1 MLCLID
7 RDGRESVIACP
18 VAFPIKILG
27 CKNTLCLVC
36 PIGRKG
42 TSGSFG
48 AAKVEMVELLGSEEG
63 AMASGLAS
71 GPKSRSRSRSRSPRR
86 SATMD
91 PRPVQMRPW
100 HGGYPEISASTS
112 DPSATQTPGSQPAT
126 SKAQR
131 RSSSKENRSDD
142 WDAALKAMMKACE
155 AALWLPTTRQ
165 REAHAV
171 EDAQLLTQSVQQD
184 MTAATPSRSAQM
196 SKAMPSTQRPS
207 GLLNSTSQSADL
219 PANVHVPKDGCI
231 ARARAARVAGT
242 KGMPA
247 RGHSHT

>member
-1 MLCLID
+1 MCLVD
-7 RDGRESVIACP
+7 QDSRENVIVCP
-18 VAFPIKILG
+18 VAFPIKMFGCKGTAGSTGAAIVEMTEFLG
-27 CKNTLCLVC
+27 C
-36 PIGRKG
+36 
-42 TSGSFG
+42 
-48 AAKVEMVELLGSEEG
+48 EEG
-63 AMASGLAS
+63 ATAS
-71 GPKSRSRSRSRSPRR
+71 GPASGPESRSRSPRR

-91 PRPVQMRPW
+91 PRPVQMSPW

-112 DPSATQTPGSQPAT
+112 DPSATQTPGGQPAT

-171 EDAQLLTQSVQQD
+171 EDAQLLTQSVQD
-184 MTAATPSRSAQM
+184 MTAATPSRSAPM
-196 SKAMPSTQRPS
+196 SKAMPSTQRSS

-219 PANVHVPKDGCI
+219 PANVHVPKDGCMGPPTGSAYMLA
-231 ARARAARVAGT
+231 ARARAARVAGA

>member
-1 MLCLID
+1 MTRLILLCLVD
-7 RDGRESVIACP
+7 RDSRENVIVCP
-18 VAFPIKILG
+18 VAFPIKMFGCKGTAGSTGAAIVEMTEFLG
-27 CKNTLCLVC
+27 C
-36 PIGRKG
+36 
-42 TSGSFG
+42 
-48 AAKVEMVELLGSEEG
+48 EEG
-63 AMASGLAS
+63 ARAS
-71 GPKSRSRSRSRSPRR
+71 GPASGPESRSRSPRR

-165 REAHAV
+165 REA
-171 EDAQLLTQSVQQD
+171 QC
-184 MTAATPSRSAQM
+184 R
-196 SKAMPSTQRPS
+196 
-207 GLLNSTSQSADL
+207 
-219 PANVHVPKDGCI
+219 
-231 ARARAARVAGT
+231 
-242 KGMPA
+242 
-247 RGHSHT
+247 